1 MKYLIRE
8 KILVIHRV
16 DLINFTDDPIA
27 DCAFS
32 IYKNVYV
39 VWDGYYDLRV
49 KDVIDYMPDIVQE
62 ELVAIYE
69 HRGNLNL
76 LWLTCVPPRY
86 KKGILLN
93 IPGDLEKWLIVKSM
107 TVSQLPYYERKTKVI
122 TENILSDLIDGVDK

>member
-16 DLINFTDDPIA
+16 DLIDFTDDPIA
-27 DCAFS
+27 DCGFS

-69 HRGNLNL
+69 HRGKINF

-86 KKGILLN
+86 KKGILFN
-93 IPGDLEKWLIVKSM
+93 IPGDLEKWLIVKSI
-107 TVSQLPYYERKTKVI
+107 TVSQLPYYDRKARVVTEI
-122 TENILSDLIDGVDK
+122 T